1 MMSPRYGGL
10 ILDLPDCKAESCT
23 CFDAVL
29 GVQAVLMARQQ
40 ALLND

>member
-1 MMSPRYGGL
+1 MSTRYSGFT
-10 ILDLPDCKAESCT
+10 LDLSDRKTESCH